1 MEKTSK
7 YSLASS
13 FGFAFSGIWQA
24 IKKER
29 NIKIHLTFAI
39 LVILVGLYFNIAKVE
54 WLALIII
61 ISLVLAAEIMNSSIE
76 ELCNLLKEK
85 LNLEFSETTLIRNFS
100 AGAVLILAL
109 ASVILD
115 LLIFL
120 PRLFS
125 Q

>member
-29 NIKIHLTFAI
+29 NVKIHLTFAI
-39 LVILVGLYFNIAKVE
+39 LVILAGLYFNIAKVE

-61 ISLVLAAEIMNSSIE
+61 IVLVLAAEIMNSSIE

-85 LNLEFSETTLIRNFS
+85 LNLGYNETTPIRNFS

-109 ASVILD
+109 GSIILG

-120 PRLFS
+120 PYLFS
-125 Q
+125 R

>member
-29 NIKIHLTFAI
+29 NIKIHLAFTI
-39 LVILVGLYFNIAKVE
+39 LVILAGLYFNIAKVE

-76 ELCNLLKEK
+76 ELCNLLNKK
-85 LNLEFSETTLIRNFS
+85 LNLEFSETALIRNFS

-109 ASVILD
+109 GSIILG

-120 PRLFS
+120 PYLLPY
-125 Q
+125 

>member
-1 MEKTSK
+1 MNQH
-7 YSLASS
+7 SLSSS
-13 FGFAFSGIWQA
+13 FDFAFSGIWQA

-29 NIKIHLTFAI
+29 NIKIHLAFTI
-39 LVILVGLYFNIAKVE
+39 LVILAGLYFNIAKVE

-76 ELCNLLKEK
+76 EICNLLKEK
-85 LNLEFSETTLIRNFS
+85 LNLGYDETTLIRNFS

-109 ASVILD
+109 GSVILG

-120 PRLFS
+120 PYLFS
-125 Q
+125 H

>member
-85 LNLEFSETTLIRNFS
+85 LNLEFSETTLFATFPPERF
-100 AGAVLILAL
+100 
-109 ASVILD
+109 
-115 LLIFL
+115 
-120 PRLFS
+120 
-125 Q
+125 

>member
-61 ISLVLAAEIMNSSIE
+61 IALVLAAEIMNSSIE

-109 ASVILD
+109 ASVILG

>member
-76 ELCNLLKEK
+76 ELCNLLNKK
-85 LNLEFSETTLIRNFS
+85 LNLGFSETTLIRNFS
-100 AGAVLILAL
+100 AGTVLILAL
-109 ASVILD
+109 ASVILG

-120 PRLFS
+120 PHLLE
-125 Q
+125 

>member
-13 FGFAFSGIWQA
+13 FEFAFSGIWQA

-109 ASVILD
+109 ASVILG

>member
-109 ASVILD
+109 ASVILG

>member
-29 NIKIHLTFAI
+29 NIKIHLAFTI

-109 ASVILD
+109 ASVILG

>member
-29 NIKIHLTFAI
+29 NIKIHLTFTI

-109 ASVILD
+109 ASVILG